1 LAHTNGYQGVRKGAQ
16 VRSALLR
23 GNAWKVRN
31 LALLEIGTL
40 GECDYDARTIRIPID
55 GDTETE
61 LDVCIHEAIHACLPD
76 IDETA
81 VDETATSIARLLW
94 RLQWRKAD

>member
-1 LAHTNGYQGVRKGAQ
+1 M
-16 VRSALLR
+16 RSALLR
-23 GNAWKVRN
+23 GKAWKVRN
-31 LALLEIGTL
+31 LARLLPGTL
-40 GECDYDARTIRIPID
+40 GMCDYSARTLYIPVD

-61 LDVCIHEAIHACLPD
+61 FDVCIHEALHACLPD
-76 IDETA
+76 LGETA